1 MVALIDTDVLIDAL
15 VRSFLPYSLRLYD
28 VAKVIAQQVVA

>member
-15 VRSFLPYSLRLYD
+15 VRREPFDKEAREIFLLYPQ
-28 VAKVIAQQVVA
+28 AIF

>member
-15 VRSFLPYSLRLYD
+15 VRREPLIKKQGKFWKNATKIL
-28 VAKVIAQQVVA
+28 